1 MASLSFVHI
10 VYLVGVLI
18 ILGIMVLGKDIL
30 MPCLVWIFLIG
41 LLIGGSIFSGVNV
54 LFNSII
60 FSGQKFMDI
69 IVTIS
74 VVSALSKLLSDL
86 NSDYLMM
93 KPTEKFMKNPSITFW
108 ILGFIMYGFSLFL
121 WPSPSVA
128 LVGAIMLPI
137 VYRKGLNPLIAGVA
151 INIFG
156 HGAALSHDFIIQGA
170 PSVTASTAG
179 ITAMDILNEG
189 KVLFL
194 TMSIVTTITSFLV
207 IRKSINKHNVN
218 KNYKHNVPKEISR
231 NGKIIAVLTIILFC
245 ADIIALRFFNIVG
258 GDATALI
265 VSTALLILILGSILE
280 YGKNSFEKITD
291 YIRDGF
297 LFGIKIFAPVIIIGA
312 YFFLGSQDVVN
323 MVGENSFT
331 EFGFMTDT
339 ATFLSTNT
347 PINKFA
353 SVFLQIF
360 IGGLTGLDG
369 SGFSGLPLVGSMAY
383 TFGNALNIS
392 VPVLASVG
400 QISAVWIGGGVLV
413 PWSLVAVAGI
423 CNIEPIKLAK
433 KNLIPVCVGLFT
445 TFIVA
450 CLIL

>member
-1 MASLSFVHI
+1 MVTLSSIHI
-10 VYLVGVLI
+10 IYLIGVII
-18 ILGIMVLGKDIL
+18 ILSVMVLGKDIL
-30 MPCLVWIFLIG
+30 IPCIIFIFLIG
-41 LLIGGSIFSGVNV
+41 FLLGNSIFSGVNL
-54 LFNSII
+54 LFNSIV

-74 VVSALSKLLSDL
+74 IISALSKLLSDL

-93 KPTEKFMKNPSITFW
+93 KPTIKFMKTPAITFW

-137 VYRKGLNPLIAGVA
+137 VYKKGLNPLIAAVA

-179 ITAMDILNEG
+179 ITSSDILNEG
-189 KVLFL
+189 RILFL
-194 TMSIVTTITSFLV
+194 TMSIVTTIASFIV
-207 IRKSINKHNVN
+207 IRGDIKDNFDISQTEAKRPENIKKS
-218 KNYKHNVPKEISR
+218 
-231 NGKIIAVLTIILFC
+231 GKIIAVLTFGFFFIDIL
-245 ADIIALRFFNIVG
+245 ALRIFGIVG

-265 VSTALLILILGSILE
+265 VSTAILILLIGTVLE
-280 YGKNSFEKITD
+280 YKEKALDRITE
-291 YIRDGF
+291 YVREGF

-312 YFFLGSQDVVN
+312 YFFLGGQDITGIA
-323 MVGENSFT
+323 GENSYT
-331 EFGFMTDT
+331 EVGFMTDF
-339 ATFLSTNT
+339 ATWLSMNA
-347 PINKFA
+347 PINKIA
-353 SVFLQIF
+353 SILLQIV

-369 SGFSGLPLVGSMAY
+369 SGFSGLPLVGTMAA
-383 TFGNALNIS
+383 TFGNALDIS

-413 PWSLVAVAGI
+413 PWSLVAVAGV
-423 CNIEPIKLAK
+423 CNIEPIDLAK
-433 KNLIPVCVGLFT
+433 KNLVPVCIGLTT
-445 TFIVA
+445 TFIMA
-450 CLIL
+450 CIIL